1 MSSSNDS
8 GLLLLLV
15 GGLVLAGGSV
25 AVYLLLKTKT
35 DPDTTPI
42 PTIPILPPVVPPTTA
57 PITTPTTPPVVLP
70 VVPPQ
75 STTPGCYQDRI
86 KDTTLW
92 RYLDAQGNVDT
103 GKSCGGSWIEK
114 GGFWGWSDQSAPLAP
129 PPAKIPG
136 CYQDRIKDTTLWRY
150 LDAQGNVDTTKSCG
164 GTWAEKSGLWG
175 WTDKGQT
182 DSAQI
187 KATNAAV
194 TNATQAAAALLA
206 KLGVKF

>member
-35 DPDTTPI
+35 DPETTPI

-75 STTPGCYQDRI
+75 STT
-86 KDTTLW
+86 
-92 RYLDAQGNVDT
+92 
-103 GKSCGGSWIEK
+103 
-114 GGFWGWSDQSAPLAP
+114 
-129 PPAKIPG
+129 PG